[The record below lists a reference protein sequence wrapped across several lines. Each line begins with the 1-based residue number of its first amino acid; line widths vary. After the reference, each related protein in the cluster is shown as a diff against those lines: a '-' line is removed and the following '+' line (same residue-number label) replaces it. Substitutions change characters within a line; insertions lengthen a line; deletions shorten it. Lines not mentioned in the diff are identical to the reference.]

1 MYNLHNSNS
10 MVLVTYTPFKITV
23 LIFQGALYFG
33 VERLLLKCKV
43 WFSEVSSSKDSGSSQ
58 IQLDDLIHIW
68 RFGLECGEDLC
79 DVYTVRDDE
88 ICKIMLVMVQFLK
101 LTFTVSTLIDR
112 F

>member
-1 MYNLHNSNS
+1 M
-10 MVLVTYTPFKITV
+10 

-33 VERLLLKCKV
+33 VERLLLKCRV
-43 WFSEVSSSKDSGSSQ
+43 WFSEVSSSEDSGSPQ

-68 RFGLECGEDLC
+68 RFGLECGEDLS
-79 DVYTVRDDE
+79 DVYTVSDDE

-101 LTFTVSTLIDR
+101 LTFTVTTLIDR